1 MTTFVGFHV
10 LIVEDRDFQRFVLM
24 QLLESFG
31 AERISQ
37 SESGAQALACLGGDP
52 AVDWMI
58 MDRHL
63 SGMSGAELLEAVA
76 ASGFPVPVILVTG
89 DDLEA
94 LRRGSQAACAQGFR
108 VVTEIVKPVARTVL
122 QGACGLTSCCGDR
135 FPEGVGVLANPCRG
149 RRRLDCRA
157 CTITYIS
164 APACRRKSLSV
175 INGLGQGPRPSSN

>member
-76 ASGFPVPVILVTG
+76 
-89 DDLEA
+89 
-94 LRRGSQAACAQGFR
+94 
-108 VVTEIVKPVARTVL
+108 
-122 QGACGLTSCCGDR
+122 TS
-135 FPEGVGVLANPCRG
+135 PL
-149 RRRLDCRA
+149 
-157 CTITYIS
+157 
-164 APACRRKSLSV
+164 K
-175 INGLGQGPRPSSN
+175 